1 MTGLFSIA
9 DTDYG
14 NVILNEI
21 YGENKL
27 KSRAEIEKA
36 IEECKSSVL
45 KNLLYIR
52 LLCSA

>member
-1 MTGLFSIA
+1 MNGLFSIA

-14 NVILNEI
+14 NVILNEV

-36 IEECKSSVL
+36 IEECESSAL